1 MEKKHRLERLF
12 RGWVNVAVDTS
23 VGYNFINALRSK
35 GIVCRNQN
43 CKGNELRFTVRRRD
57 TKRLRIIAAE
67 IGASPELK
75 EEFSLP
81 FILHKY
87 RRRFGVPIGLLMG
100 AALLVYT
107 ANVVMVIEIV
117 GNENVSDEEILTVL
131 EECSVKR
138 GVFIGDVDFY
148 RSELYVRAAFDEI
161 AWVGI
166 RHTGNRIVVE
176 IMESSPKPETIDKRV
191 PCHIVSGKTAQ
202 ITKTSVT
209 SGQLTH
215 STGDAVKEGEVIV
228 SGIWADEYGHM
239 TFTHAAADITGIYE
253 EEQTFFC
260 NSIQTTR
267 DFTGNET
274 ERRVLDLFSI
284 RIPLNSSENTYDD
297 YNKRTEVTPLTLFGK
312 ELPISLE
319 RTVFM
324 EYGTEEITLT
334 EEEMQKNLKEQQER
348 YEANFLTDC
357 RIIQTKTKYTK
368 KETAMILT
376 VSYVIEGEI
385 GMEKELFL
393 KDNRKPYVAS
403 RKKQEN

>member
-1 MEKKHRLERLF
+1 M
-12 RGWVNVAVDTS
+12 
-23 VGYNFINALRSK
+23 
-35 GIVCRNQN
+35 
-43 CKGNELRFTVRRRD
+43 
-57 TKRLRIIAAE
+57 
-67 IGASPELK
+67 
-75 EEFSLP
+75 
-81 FILHKY
+81 
-87 RRRFGVPIGLLMG
+87 
-100 AALLVYT
+100 
-107 ANVVMVIEIV
+107 
-117 GNENVSDEEILTVL
+117 
-131 EECSVKR
+131 
-138 GVFIGDVDFY
+138 
-148 RSELYVRAAFDEI
+148 
-161 AWVGI
+161 
-166 RHTGNRIVVE
+166 
-176 IMESSPKPETIDKRV
+176 
-191 PCHIVSGKTAQ
+191 
-202 ITKTSVT
+202 
-209 SGQLTH
+209 
-215 STGDAVKEGEVIV
+215 
-228 SGIWADEYGHM
+228 
-239 TFTHAAADITGIYE
+239 
-253 EEQTFFC
+253 
-260 NSIQTTR
+260 
-267 DFTGNET
+267 
-274 ERRVLDLFSI
+274 LDLFSI